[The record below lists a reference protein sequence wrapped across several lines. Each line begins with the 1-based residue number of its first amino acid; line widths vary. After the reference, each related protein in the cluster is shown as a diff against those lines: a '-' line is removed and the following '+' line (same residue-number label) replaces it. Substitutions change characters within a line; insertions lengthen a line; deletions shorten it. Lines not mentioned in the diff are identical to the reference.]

1 MQVSIRRKY
10 EKQEVSGDY
19 FYMLRIRFFSKNSG
33 FHGIILYPMTAGR
46 KRMETFF
53 SGEQPKNHSRGNLIQ
68 NMKNMKEKS
77 AKKDKENQPPKE

>member
-33 FHGIILYPMTAGR
+33 FHGII
-46 KRMETFF
+46 FI
-53 SGEQPKNHSRGNLIQ
+53 SHDSR
-68 NMKNMKEKS
+68 E
-77 AKKDKENQPPKE
+77 KKDGTVFYRRTAE

>member
-33 FHGIILYPMTAGR
+33 FHGII
-46 KRMETFF
+46 FI
-53 SGEQPKNHSRGNLIQ
+53 SHDSRGE
-68 NMKNMKEKS
+68 KEGT
-77 AKKDKENQPPKE
+77 AFYGITAE

>member
-33 FHGIILYPMTAGR
+33 FHGII
-46 KRMETFF
+46 FI
-53 SGEQPKNHSRGNLIQ
+53 SHDSR
-68 NMKNMKEKS
+68 
-77 AKKDKENQPPKE
+77 

>member
-33 FHGIILYPMTAGR
+33 FHGII
-46 KRMETFF
+46 FI
-53 SGEQPKNHSRGNLIQ
+53 SHDSR
-68 NMKNMKEKS
+68 E
-77 AKKDKENQPPKE
+77 KKDGTVF